1 MFKIYFKTN
10 IFFLIFVLFLIIQ
23 AFDQTFGWALNK
35 SFPNIYFF
43 TYGDQVGGWNLF
55 IWNENG
61 VIETIQAFIL
71 FITIG
76 ILLKLY
82 LNKKD
87 LIQNKIIKLFI
98 ILKIIF
104 LSYFFLEEISWGQHI
119 FKFETFSF
127 LLDENSFFYNKQEE
141 TNFHNTSNLFNEIPR
156 TLVIIWCSL
165 SIIFFTKLNIKKE
178 YLRTI
183 IVPSKKLV
191 IISLLLLLFVLPDFI
206 FENLNIIENNK
217 FLTVKEVNLNTIY
230 HEKIV
235 KLNYLVITKLILTF
249 NFFRLSELQELIIVY
264 YFFWHSI
271 FLYKKI
277 IEKY

>member
-1 MFKIYFKTN
+1 M
-10 IFFLIFVLFLIIQ
+10 
-23 AFDQTFGWALNK
+23 
-35 SFPNIYFF
+35 
-43 TYGDQVGGWNLF
+43 
-55 IWNENG
+55 
-61 VIETIQAFIL
+61 
-71 FITIG
+71 
-76 ILLKLY
+76 
-82 LNKKD
+82 
-87 LIQNKIIKLFI
+87 
-98 ILKIIF
+98 
-104 LSYFFLEEISWGQHI
+104 
-119 FKFETFSF
+119 
-127 LLDENSFFYNKQEE
+127 
-141 TNFHNTSNLFNEIPR
+141 
-156 TLVIIWCSL
+156 
-165 SIIFFTKLNIKKE
+165 
-178 YLRTI
+178 RTI

>member
-1 MFKIYFKTN
+1 MNKIYFKTN
-10 IFFLIFVLFLIIQ
+10 IFFLIFIIFLIAQ

-82 LNKKD
+82 LNKKN
-87 LIQNKIIKLFI
+87 LIQNKIIKVFI
-98 ILKIIF
+98 ILNIIF

-127 LLDENSFFYNKQEE
+127 FLDENSLFYNKQEE

-165 SIIFFTKLNIKKE
+165 SIIIFTKFNIKNE
-178 YLRTI
+178 YWRTI
-183 IVPSKKLV
+183 IIPSKKLM

-206 FENLNIIENNK
+206 FENLNIIESNK
-217 FLTVKEVNLNTIY
+217 FLTVEIVNY
-230 HEKIV
+230 EKIV
-235 KLNYLVITKLILTF
+235 KLNYLVMLKLILTF

-277 IEKY
+277 IEQY